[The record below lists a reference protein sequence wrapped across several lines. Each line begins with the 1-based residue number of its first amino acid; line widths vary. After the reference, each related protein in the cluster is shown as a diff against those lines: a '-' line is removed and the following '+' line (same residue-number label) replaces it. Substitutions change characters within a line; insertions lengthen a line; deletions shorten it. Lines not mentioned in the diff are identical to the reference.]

1 MPAKYI
7 NPFTDFGFK
16 KIFGE
21 EASKPQLMDFLN
33 CLLPDL
39 DLVDLSFRD
48 KEKQPNSAYDRK
60 AVYDIYC
67 ETSRGEKII
76 VELQKAQQN
85 YFIDRTLYYASF
97 PIQEQAQV
105 GTWNYK
111 LKAVYCIGILDFY
124 FNPSNDNSPK
134 QVVHTVP
141 ANPQDDKEKEK
152 RVIHNGMLKDQDG
165 KVIYDKLQFIYLEMP
180 QFEKEE
186 HELETRLDH
195 WLYFIKHLEDFQQI
209 PEIFKDSVFIRAF
222 KAAEIAQY
230 NDQERDAY
238 HESLKILRDNY
249 AVFEYALET
258 ATAEAE
264 KKGLEKGE
272 VIGLEKGLEEGLEKG
287 EVIGLEKGQKLNS
300 YQTIKKLEAKGK
312 SLPEISDLLDLSIE
326 EIIAIKKMFE
336 AP

>member
-1 MPAKYI
+1 MTAKYI

-39 DLVDLSFRD
+39 DLVDLSFKN
-48 KEKQPNSAYDRK
+48 KEQQSHSAYDRK

-111 LKAVYCIGILDFY
+111 LKAVYCIGILDFF

-134 QVVHTVP
+134 QVLHKVD
-141 ANPQDDKEKEK
+141 ASEKENNAP
-152 RVIHNGMLKDQDG
+152 RVIHTGMLKDQDG

-180 QFEKEE
+180 RFQKEE
-186 HELETRLDH
+186 HELESRLDQ

-209 PEIFKDSVFIRAF
+209 PEIFKDSVFISAF

-230 NDQERDAY
+230 NEQERYAY
-238 HESLKILRDNY
+238 HESLKTLRDNY

-264 KKGLEKGE
+264 KKGLEKGM
-272 VIGLEKGLEEGLEKG
+272 EKG
-287 EVIGLEKGQKLNS
+287 ENRAYYKA
-300 YQTIKKLEAKGK
+300 IKNLEAKGK

-336 AP
+336 ET